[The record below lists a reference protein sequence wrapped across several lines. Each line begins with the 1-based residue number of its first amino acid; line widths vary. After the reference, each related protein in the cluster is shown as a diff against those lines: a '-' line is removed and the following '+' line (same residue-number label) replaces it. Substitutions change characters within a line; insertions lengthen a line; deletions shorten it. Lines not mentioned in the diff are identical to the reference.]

1 MSADDLS
8 KIQGLVSK
16 VIIGDDPEKA
26 KAELNAKRESE
37 QKDVEKMDTKKKQQ
51 DDAAPKKNAN

>member
-26 KAELNAKRESE
+26 KAELNAKRETE
-37 QKDVEKMDTKKKQQ
+37 QKDVEKTDTK
-51 DDAAPKKNAN
+51 